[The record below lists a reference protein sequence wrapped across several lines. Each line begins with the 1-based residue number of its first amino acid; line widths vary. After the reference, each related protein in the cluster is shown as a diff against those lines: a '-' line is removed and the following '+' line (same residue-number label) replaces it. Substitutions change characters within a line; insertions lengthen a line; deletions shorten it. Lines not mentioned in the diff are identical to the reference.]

1 MSDRSLR
8 KEREL
13 ERRRIQLINSHYAA
27 AAVLLPAA
35 AGFLLLV
42 FELDRVFDFERFAY

>member
-1 MSDRSLR
+1 MSDRTLL

-13 ERRRIQLINSHYAA
+13 ERGRIQLINSRYAA
-27 AAVLLPAA
+27 AVILLAAV